1 MLFRNTHP
9 VRRYLCLL
17 LGVALLL
24 CGCARDGSAP
34 KTEAND
40 PPGTTTPTPPQDPL
54 AAVKSWLE
62 ADFSFDISSEYME
75 LAVFGISQKIN
86 QTSAADGSWSFFLQR
101 KVWDHTLDYEQ
112 QTLAEYYYRYEDT
125 KLVCYSKIDDG
136 QPQRMELSDRERKEL
151 EKSKGDMVGVPGL
164 LPDYLQDMS
173 VSQTEDAAVFTFLLP
188 VEDVLAETTILSVY
202 IHNAMTLSYRD
213 SLPENLM
220 VVCTLE
226 ADPQTFQPRSLSY
239 DFSQLKPYVL
249 SEGTLSGEYA
259 LDTDC
264 MTLVYTFDYNLSETT
279 TIPKSMLPEE
289 A

>member
-1 MLFRNTHP
+1 
-9 VRRYLCLL
+9 
-17 LGVALLL
+17 
-24 CGCARDGSAP
+24 
-34 KTEAND
+34 
-40 PPGTTTPTPPQDPL
+40 
-54 AAVKSWLE
+54 
-62 ADFSFDISSEYME
+62 ME
-75 LAVFGISQKIN
+75 LAVCGISQQIN
-86 QTSAADGSWSFFLQR
+86 QTSAEDGSWSFFLQR

-259 LDTDC
+259 LNTDF
-264 MTLVYTFDYNLSETT
+264 MKLVYTFDYDLPETT

>member
-1 MLFRNTHP
+1 MGSGERYRTLGNCNFKRIQFGSGATRPTVLIP
-9 VRRYLCLL
+9 V
-17 LGVALLL
+17 
-24 CGCARDGSAP
+24 D
-34 KTEAND
+34 D
-40 PPGTTTPTPPQDPL
+40 PRVIGIK
-54 AAVKSWLE
+54 A
-62 ADFSFDISSEYME
+62 I
-75 LAVFGISQKIN
+75 VFQ
-86 QTSAADGSWSFFLQR
+86 
-101 KVWDHTLDYEQ
+101 
-112 QTLAEYYYRYEDT
+112 YEDT
-125 KLVCYSKIDDG
+125 KLVCYCKIDDG

-264 MTLVYTFDYNLSETT
+264 MTLVYTFDYDLPETT